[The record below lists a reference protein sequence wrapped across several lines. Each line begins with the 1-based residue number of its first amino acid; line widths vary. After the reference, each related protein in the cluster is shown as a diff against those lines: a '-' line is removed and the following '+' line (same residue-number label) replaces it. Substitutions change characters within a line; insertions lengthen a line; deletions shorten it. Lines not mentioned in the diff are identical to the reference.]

1 MGAPRD
7 TETGAFARRLREIR
21 DGSGRSYG
29 ALARRVGVSASTLH
43 RYCAGQTVPLEFAPV
58 ERLARFCGCAGD
70 DLVALHRLW
79 VMADAERRIRQE
91 DAARS
96 AATAAGRETAAA
108 GQQESTAE
116 KPGDDSS
123 PEPAPVPEGVLDT
136 ASVPAPEPPG
146 APHEPPAAPPAAP
159 HKPPAASP
167 AAPWWRR
174 RAVHVG
180 AAFVATAVTLAVLM
194 AFVDTPLSAADRRRT
209 AAQEP
214 RTGATGSALPPRGG
228 SRPTPLATPDVTVSG
243 PDDRDPRSTGP
254 GASRHPAP
262 PSERSPAPSEPGRGT
277 LPFTW
282 STNEHIWQN
291 GCDHAYLLDRDPADV
306 PPPPDEADA
315 EPWARS
321 VGAVHAADTGVR
333 ITVQGRSEKAVV
345 LQSIRV
351 RVTARRTPPKRSVYR
366 MNLGCGGSLT
376 PRLFDV
382 DLDTSRPVARPMAGN
397 DAGEPIPAVSF
408 PYKVSAADPES
419 LLVLGRTVACDC
431 DWYLELEWSSG
442 DRSGTVRLDNNGQPF
457 RTSGIKD
464 RPVYDYDTGS
474 RRWIPAERIN
484 ATYSSSDAASPTA
497 QP

>member
-1 MGAPRD
+1 MGTPRD

-58 ERLARFCGCAGD
+58 ERLARLCGCAGD

-91 DAARS
+91 DAAKS
-96 AATAAGRETAAA
+96 AATAAGREAA
-108 GQQESTAE
+108 GQPETTTE
-116 KPGDDSS
+116 KPGDDSG
-123 PEPAPVPEGVLDT
+123 PETAPVTEEVPNT
-136 ASVPAPEPPG
+136 ASVPAPEPS
-146 APHEPPAAPPAAP
+146 AAP
-159 HKPPAASP
+159 HKPLAAPPAASP
-167 AAPWWRR
+167 AASPARPWWRR

-180 AAFVATAVTLAVLM
+180 AAFVATVVTLALLM

-214 RTGATGSALPPRGG
+214 RTGATGSALPPQDG
-228 SRPTPLATPDVTVSG
+228 SRPTPLATPDATVSG
-243 PDDRDPRSTGP
+243 PDDRNPGSTGP
-254 GASRHPAP
+254 GASRPPAT
-262 PSERSPAPSEPGRGT
+262 PSERSTAPSEPGRGT

-282 STNEHIWQN
+282 STNEHTWRN

-306 PPPPDEADA
+306 PPPPAEADA

-321 VGAVHAADTGVR
+321 VGAVHATDTGVR
-333 ITVQGRSEKAVV
+333 ITVQGKSDKAVV

-382 DLDTSRPVARPMAGN
+382 DLDKSRPVARPMAGN

-408 PYKVSAADPES
+408 PYKVSATDPES
-419 LLVLGRTVACDC
+419 LLVFGRTVTCDC

-442 DRSGTVRLDNNGQPF
+442 DRSGTVRLDDNGQPF
-457 RTSGIKD
+457 RTSGIKG

-484 ATYSSSDAASPTA
+484 ATYSTIAAASPTA